1 MKASRFF
8 NICNVFK
15 VPIVSLVDTPGFMVG
30 PESEKQGAVNHM
42 TGLFVAGAKLEVP
55 LVCIFLRK
63 GYGLGAMAMSGGSFK
78 IPRYTASWPTGE
90 FGAMGIEGA
99 VKLGFKKELE
109 SVEDGLTRDNL
120 FADLVDKMYDRG
132 KATEA
137 ASFLEID
144 AVIDPSESR
153 FIIARALNN

>member
-1 MKASRFF
+1 
-8 NICNVFK
+8 
-15 VPIVSLVDTPGFMVG
+15 
-30 PESEKQGAVNHM
+30 
-42 TGLFVAGAKLEVP
+42 
-55 LVCIFLRK
+55 
-63 GYGLGAMAMSGGSFK
+63 
-78 IPRYTASWPTGE
+78 
-90 FGAMGIEGA
+90 MGIEGA

-109 SVEDGLTRDNL
+109 SIEDGLTRDNL

-153 FIIARALNN
+153 FMIARALHN

>member
-1 MKASRFF
+1 
-8 NICNVFK
+8 
-15 VPIVSLVDTPGFMVG
+15 MVG

-42 TGLFVAGAKLEVP
+42 SSLFVAGAKLEVP

-78 IPRYTASWPTGE
+78 IPRYAASWPTGE

-120 FADLVDKMYDRG
+120 FADLVDKMYDR
-132 KATEA
+132 ERRLRLRH
-137 ASFLEID
+137 S
-144 AVIDPSESR
+144 
-153 FIIARALNN
+153 